1 MDSMDTPSALPTRA
15 PASRRWVPLAAAAPG
30 AAGAALIGALGPGGW
45 LGAGLA
51 LLLAAGACGAALV
64 VRGGLRREA
73 QALDDYV
80 ASHQRLGEALA
91 PVWSGHIENSRHQ
104 MESAVAALT
113 GQFAGIVDK
122 LDRAVKVS
130 DDSVGSD
137 GGQAG
142 LLAVFERS
150 GQQLAE
156 VVASLEAANRGKAE
170 LVARVQQLGSFIQE
184 LQQMASDVA
193 AIASQTNLLAVNA
206 AIEAARAGDAGR
218 GFGVLAQEVRKLS
231 SMSGETGKRIA
242 DKVRLVSGAIVAAS
256 EASQASSSADAASMQ
271 GARAVIDGVLHDLRR
286 VADGLLQS
294 TEVLKSES
302 RGIQGEISGALV
314 ELQFQDRVSQML
326 THVRQN
332 IVRLPDTL
340 AENRRRYA
348 DTGELAPVSADA
360 LLAELQSTYAMADE
374 HHVHQA
380 RGKATAQANESE
392 ITFF

>member
-1 MDSMDTPSALPTRA
+1 MDSTQDPSAAPVRA
-15 PASRRWVPLAAAAPG
+15 PSDRRWVAWAAAAPG
-30 AAGAALIGALGPGGW
+30 VAGAAGLWALGPGGW
-45 LGAGLA
+45 VAGGLA
-51 LLLAAGACGAALV
+51 LALVAGAAGAASA
-64 VRGGLRREA
+64 VRHSLRRER

-80 ASHQRLGEALA
+80 ASHERFGQAVA
-91 PVWSGHIENSRHQ
+91 PVWSGHIENSRSQ
-104 MESAVAALT
+104 MESAVSALT

-130 DDSVGSD
+130 DDSVGSG
-137 GGQAG
+137 GGQAR
-142 LLAVFERS
+142 LLAVFDRS
-150 GQQLAE
+150 GQRLAE
-156 VVASLEAANRGKAE
+156 VVSSLEEANRGKAA
-170 LVARVQQLGSFIQE
+170 LVARVGQLGGFVQE
-184 LQQMASDVA
+184 LRQMAADVA

-206 AIEAARAGDAGR
+206 AIEAARAGEAGR

-242 DKVRLVSGAIVAAS
+242 DKVRLVSDAIVAAG

-271 GARAVIDGVLHDLRR
+271 GAREVIDGVLHDLRQ

-294 TEVLKSES
+294 TEVLKHES

-326 THVRQN
+326 THVREN

-340 AENRRRYA
+340 ADHRRRWT
-348 DTGELAPVSADA
+348 DTGELAPVSADT
-360 LLAELQSTYAMADE
+360 LLAELQRSYAMADE
-374 HHVHQA
+374 HRVHHA
-380 RGKATAQANESE
+380 RGKAPAAAAESE